1 MRRAL
6 VVDRCTLAAHQLTK
20 HVAAGSRAFPRLVA
34 SEGGRPVRLL
44 VLGDMADRR
53 GHPARGVRHV
63 EVGQGRLDRA
73 EAGVEHRRVH
83 VAHVADAEGLAAERP
98 EPAADAGQRSEEHT
112 SELQSL
118 MRISYAVFCLKINIT
133 TYIFLRLAC

>member
-1 MRRAL
+1 MRREPPRYTRT
-6 VVDRCTLAAHQLTK
+6 DTL
-20 HVAAGSRAFPRLVA
+20 FPYTTLFRSL
-34 SEGGRPVRLL
+34 R

-98 EPAADAGQRSEEHT
+98 EPAADAGQHLVAADLADAVAVDALGGARSEEH
-112 SELQSL
+112 
-118 MRISYAVFCLKINIT
+118 V
-133 TYIFLRLAC
+133 